1 VKQGILGF
9 VLGCV
14 LTGAGLGIY
23 ASGLKAELSVAQTEA
38 RNQKMYAKTE
48 QKNQEHLEEGKLQQV
63 SEQRDTCQ
71 AKFSRATILY
81 VQQKNIFGT
90 PFGDPARS
98 WAIPVD
104 VEPTYI
110 GPQVGLFSHYDPKTQ
125 METVKFAAK
134 TK

>member
-1 VKQGILGF
+1 MKQGILGF

-23 ASGLKAELSVAQTEA
+23 ASGLKAELSTAQTETQ
-38 RNQKMYAKTE
+38 NQKMYANSQ
-48 QKNQEHLEEGKLQQV
+48 QKNEQRLDQGKLQQV
-63 SEQRDTCQ
+63 SEQRDACQ

-81 VQQKNIFGT
+81 VQQKNVFGT
-90 PFGDPARS
+90 PFGDAAKS

-110 GPQVGLFSHYDPKTQ
+110 GPAVGFFSHYDSKTQ
-125 METVKFAAK
+125 METVKFPAK
-134 TK
+134 HP

>member
-23 ASGLKAELSVAQTEA
+23 ASGLKAELSIAQTEA
-38 RNQKMYAKTE
+38 QNQKMYANSQ
-48 QKNQEHLEEGKLQQV
+48 QKNEQRLDQGKLQQV
-63 SEQRDTCQ
+63 SEQRDACQ

-81 VQQKNIFGT
+81 VQQKNMFGT
-90 PFGDPARS
+90 PFGDAAKS

-110 GPQVGLFSHYDPKTQ
+110 GPQVGFFSHYDPKTQ